1 MQRENTAEK
10 SGMSFVGFS
19 ESKLFMVPVSFLQH
33 FDQNYN
39 KQLFSFS
46 LSS

>member
-10 SGMSFVGFS
+10 SGISFVGFS
-19 ESKLFMVPVSFLQH
+19 EPKLLMVPVSFLQH
-33 FDQNYN
+33 FGQNS
-39 KQLFSFS
+39 KELFSFS